1 MKKHV
6 FDYSKLLGRIREL
19 SLTQEECAKNIG
31 VSAQSFN
38 YKLNNKR
45 SFNQVEI
52 KKLVELLKLDCTE
65 IKDYFFI
72 EKV

>member
-1 MKKHV
+1 MKKHT

-19 SLTQEECAKNIG
+19 SLTQEECAKKIG

-52 KKLVELLKLDCTE
+52 KKLVELLELDCTE
-65 IKDYFFI
+65 IKDYFFT